1 MGSGLS
7 GGENQRKGEEF
18 AMFLWSAL
26 TRVLKKIQGGEK
38 NFSSLTEVK
47 EKMRRREIQQE
58 EERMNNC
65 LNKG

>member
-1 MGSGLS
+1 
-7 GGENQRKGEEF
+7 
-18 AMFLWSAL
+18 MFLWSAL

-58 EERMNNC
+58 EGRMNNC